1 MNNSFDTLI
10 NQIDAFIRKY
20 YKNQMIRGLLLFF
33 VIFLFSFL
41 FTTTFEYFGRFNS
54 FIRGTL
60 FFGFIGTNTYV
71 FGRFIVIPVSKLISF
86 GKQISRIQAAEI
98 IGAFFPNISDRL
110 KNTLQLQNDLNQQ
123 EGNLE
128 LLRAS
133 VNQRS
138 NELSVIPFK
147 NAIQMKENKK
157 YLKYLIPLFVCF
169 IGIAI
174 FIPSIITQGTA
185 HVVYYNKVFKEQA
198 PFDFHLLSS
207 NLTVEEGADFPVEV
221 EIVPRPGNS
230 GKKELP
236 SQVFI
241 VSDQGKFLLLRKT
254 KNLFIGSIK
263 KPKKKADFHF
273 TTNEFESESFHLN
286 VIGKSLIGSI
296 QAFCTYPSYLGKT
309 NELIENVGDLTVPEG
324 TQIEWRVRT
333 KNSLNTQV
341 FWNKAKSIY
350 QNESFKFQQTCREDK
365 QLAFVLQ
372 NRFNQK
378 FDTVQYKLNVIKD
391 AFPSIEVAEQVDTIS
406 EGIKYFKGITSDD
419 YGLKSLSFVYKII
432 RSNGQQKEIRMPV
445 QQVQGSQMNFN
456 FAVDFKRED
465 VQLNDKIEYYFVV
478 YDNDGVNGSKAAK
491 SQLFTYEL
499 PSLEELNDARQED
512 QNRTKEDLDQLLKK
526 TKEFQKNI
534 SQLKKET
541 MNAKSS
547 DWNKLN
553 KVQQL
558 KEEQSTLQESLQK
571 IQNEMNQSLEEK
583 NQLSPMEQELM
594 EKQEMIEKLLEELMD
609 DELKKLLDDLEKLLQ
624 QNDKEQLKDKMEE
637 LNQSSEDMKKQLDR
651 SLEMLKKMQVNER
664 IDDVEKELKDLSKE
678 QEKLREKMD
687 DQLSKEELAKKQEEL
702 NKKFE
707 ELKKDLEELD
717 KLNKELEKPMDLGN
731 LDQLKE
737 QVTDDLNG
745 AKENIEQGK
754 EKKASEKQKSASE
767 GMNSMANQLNAKQQQ
782 SNKKDQE
789 EDMKSLRNVLENLM
803 TLSFDQEALMN
814 KFNKITVQDPIYR
827 KLGRRQQRII
837 DETKIIKDS
846 LLALAKR
853 QPKIASFIDKEL
865 NAIES
870 NQRMA
875 VEDIDD
881 HRKKDLGKHQQ
892 LVMTS
897 YNNLALLL
905 NEALQSM
912 QNQMQSEMAGSGS
925 CSNPGKGRP
934 KPGQS
939 MSTGDM
945 KEMLKKQLEQ
955 MQKGP
960 NSGGSKPGDKQ
971 GNKPG
976 SQPGST
982 PGNTG
987 QNMLGLGNKEMA
999 KMAAEQTAIR
1009 QRLEQLRNEMNKD
1022 GKGLGNQLNPLIKEL
1037 EEQEKDIINRNINKD
1052 MVNRQKEILTRL
1064 LESEKAMMER
1074 GYEEKR
1080 ESKSGKD
1087 VDYGNKIRFEEYNKS
1102 KLKEIELLKSADP
1115 SLRQYYK
1122 EKANQ
1127 YFNLN
1132 E

>member
-1 MNNSFDTLI
+1 MKNSFDSLI
-10 NQIDAFIRKY
+10 GQIDAFIRKY

-41 FTTTFEYFGRFNS
+41 LATTSEYFGRFNS
-54 FIRGTL
+54 LVRAIL
-60 FFGFIGTNTYV
+60 FFGFILINGYV
-71 FGRFIVIPVSKLISF
+71 FVRYILLPTSKLISF

-98 IGAFFPNISDRL
+98 IGSFFPTISDRL
-110 KNTLQLQNDLNQQ
+110 KNTLQLQNNLIHQ
-123 EGNLE
+123 EGNIE

-133 VNQRS
+133 VIQRS
-138 NELSVIPFK
+138 SELSVIPFK
-147 NAIQMKENKK
+147 NAIQITENKK
-157 YLKYLIPLFVCF
+157 YLTYLIPLFLCF
-169 IGIAI
+169 VGVAV
-174 FIPSIITQGTA
+174 FIPSIITQGTE
-185 HVVYYNKVFKEQA
+185 HVVNYNKVFKEQA
-198 PFDFHLLSS
+198 PYQFTLLKA
-207 NLTVEEGADFPVEV
+207 NLTVEEGADFPVELAIIPNK
-221 EIVPRPGNS
+221 ES
-230 GKKELP
+230 TGKKELP
-236 SQVFI
+236 NQVFI

-254 KNLFIGSIK
+254 KNTFIGSIK
-263 KPKKKADFHF
+263 KPKKNAHFYF
-273 TTNEFESESFHLN
+273 TTNEFDSKKYHLN

-296 QAFCTYPSYLGKT
+296 QAFCTYPTYLGKQ
-309 NELIENVGDLTVPEG
+309 NETIENVGDLTVPEG
-324 TQIEWRVRT
+324 TQVEWRVKT
-333 KNSLNTQV
+333 KNTFKTTVLLNQLKSV
-341 FWNKAKSIY
+341 FK
-350 QNESFKFQQTCREDK
+350 EDGFKFKHLCKEDK
-365 QLAFVLQ
+365 SLKFILD
-372 NRFNQK
+372 NSFNHRI
-378 FDTVQYKLNVIKD
+378 DTVQFKLNVIKD
-391 AFPSIEVAEQVDTIS
+391 AYPSIEVVEKTDSIS
-406 EGIKYFKGITSDD
+406 EGLKYFKGLTTDD

-432 RSNGQQKEIRMPV
+432 RQNGQVKEVKMPV
-445 QQVQGSQMNFN
+445 QKVAGTQMNFD
-456 FAVDFKRED
+456 FAVDFKREE
-465 VQLNDKIEYYFVV
+465 VKLNDKIEYYFIIS
-478 YDNDGVNGSKAAK
+478 DNDGVNGSKSVK

-499 PSLEELNDARQED
+499 PSLEELNDERRDD
-512 QNRTKEDLDQLLKK
+512 QNKTKEDLDQLLKK
-526 TKEFQKNI
+526 TQEFQKNI

-541 MNAKSS
+541 MNSKSS

-558 KEEQSTLQESLQK
+558 KEEQSTLLESLQK
-571 IQNEMNQSLEEK
+571 IQNEMEKSVEEK
-583 NQLSPMEQELM
+583 NQLSPMNEELM

-609 DELKKLLDDLEKLLQ
+609 DELKKLLEDLEKLFQ
-624 QNDKEQLKDKMEE
+624 QNDKEQIKDKMEE

-651 SLEMLKKMQVNER
+651 SLEMLKKMQLNER
-664 IDDVEKELKDLSKE
+664 IDDIEKELKDLARE
-678 QEKLREKMD
+678 QDELKEKLD
-687 DQLSKEELAKKQEEL
+687 DKLSKEELKKQQEEL

-707 ELKKDLEELD
+707 ELKKDLDELN
-717 KLNKELEKPMDLGN
+717 KLNKDLENPMDLGN
-731 LDQLKE
+731 LDELKE
-737 QVTDDLNG
+737 QVTDDLNN
-745 AKENIEQGK
+745 AKENLDQGK
-754 EKKASEKQKSASE
+754 DKKAGENQKSASE

-782 SNKKDQE
+782 SNKKEQE
-789 EDMKSLRNVLENLM
+789 EDMKSLRNILESLM

-814 KFNKITVQDPIYR
+814 KFTKIATQDPIYR

-870 NQRMA
+870 NQRMS
-875 VEDIDD
+875 VENIDD
-881 HRKKDLGKHQQ
+881 HQKKELSKHQQ

-925 CSNPGKGRP
+925 CNNPGKGRP

-960 NSGGSKPGDKQ
+960 NPGGKKPGD
-971 GNKPG
+971 KPG
-976 SQPGST
+976 SQPGMS
-982 PGNTG
+982 PGSTG
-987 QNMLGLGNKEMA
+987 QNMMGLGNKEMA

-1022 GKGLGNQLNPLIKEL
+1022 GKGSGNQLNPLLKEL
-1037 EEQEKDIINRNINKD
+1037 EEQEKNLINKNINKD
-1052 MVNRQKEILTRL
+1052 MINRQQEILTRL
-1064 LESEKAMMER
+1064 LESEKAIMER

-1087 VDYGNKIRFEEYNKS
+1087 EENGNKIRFEEYNKS
-1102 KLKEIELLKSADP
+1102 KLKEVELLKSSDP
-1115 SLRQYYK
+1115 SLKQYYK

-1127 YFNLN
+1127 YFNLS

>member
-1 MNNSFDTLI
+1 MKNSFDSLI
-10 NQIDAFIRKY
+10 GQIDAFIRKY

-41 FTTTFEYFGRFNS
+41 LATTSEYFGRFNS
-54 FIRGTL
+54 LVRAIL
-60 FFGFIGTNTYV
+60 FFGFILINGYV
-71 FGRFIVIPVSKLISF
+71 FVRYILLPTSKLISF

-98 IGAFFPNISDRL
+98 IGSFFPTISDRL
-110 KNTLQLQNDLNQQ
+110 KNTLQLQNNLIHQ
-123 EGNLE
+123 EGNIE

-133 VNQRS
+133 VIQRS
-138 NELSVIPFK
+138 SELSVIPFK
-147 NAIQMKENKK
+147 NAIQITENKK
-157 YLKYLIPLFVCF
+157 YLTYLIPLFLCF
-169 IGIAI
+169 VGVAI
-174 FIPSIITQGTA
+174 FIPSIITQGTE
-185 HVVYYNKVFKEQA
+185 HVVNYNQVFKEQA
-198 PFDFHLLSS
+198 PYQFTLLKT
-207 NLTVEEGADFPVEV
+207 NLTVEEGADFPVELAIIPNK
-221 EIVPRPGNS
+221 ES
-230 GKKELP
+230 TGKKELP
-236 SQVFI
+236 NQVFI

-254 KNLFIGSIK
+254 KNTFIGSIK
-263 KPKKKADFHF
+263 KPKKNAHFYF
-273 TTNEFESESFHLN
+273 TTNEFDSRKYQLN

-296 QAFCTYPSYLGKT
+296 QAFCTYPTYLGKQ
-309 NELIENVGDLTVPEG
+309 NETIENVGDLTVPEG
-324 TQIEWRVRT
+324 TQVEWRVKT
-333 KNSLNTQV
+333 KNTFKTTVFLNQLKSV
-341 FWNKAKSIY
+341 FK
-350 QNESFKFQQTCREDK
+350 EDGFKFKHLCKEDK
-365 QLAFVLQ
+365 SLKFILD
-372 NRFNQK
+372 NSFNHRI
-378 FDTVQYKLNVIKD
+378 DTVQFKLNVIKD
-391 AFPSIEVAEQVDTIS
+391 AYPSIEVVEKTDSIS
-406 EGIKYFKGITSDD
+406 EGLKYFKGLTSDD

-432 RSNGQQKEIRMPV
+432 RQNGQVKEIKMPV
-445 QQVQGSQMNFN
+445 QQVAGTQMNFD
-456 FAVDFKRED
+456 FAVDFKREE
-465 VQLNDKIEYYFVV
+465 VKLNDKIEYYFIIS
-478 YDNDGVNGSKAAK
+478 DNDGVNGSKSVK

-499 PSLEELNDARQED
+499 PSLEELNDERRED
-512 QNRTKEDLDQLLKK
+512 QNKTKEDLDQLLKK
-526 TKEFQKNI
+526 TQEFQKNI

-541 MNAKSS
+541 MNSKSS

-558 KEEQSTLQESLQK
+558 KEEQSTLLESLQK
-571 IQNEMNQSLEEK
+571 IQNEMEKSVEEK
-583 NQLSPMEQELM
+583 NQLSPMNEELM

-609 DELKKLLDDLEKLLQ
+609 DELKKLLEDLEKLFQ
-624 QNDKEQLKDKMEE
+624 QNDKEQIKDKMEE

-651 SLEMLKKMQVNER
+651 SLEMLKKMQLNER
-664 IDDVEKELKDLSKE
+664 IDDIEKELKDLAKE
-678 QEKLREKMD
+678 QDELKEKLD
-687 DQLSKEELAKKQEEL
+687 DKLSKEELKKQQEEL

-707 ELKKDLEELD
+707 DLKKDLDELD
-717 KLNKELEKPMDLGN
+717 KLNKDLENPIDLGN
-731 LDQLKE
+731 LDELKE
-737 QVTDDLNG
+737 QVTDDLNN
-745 AKENIEQGK
+745 AKENLDQGK
-754 EKKASEKQKSASE
+754 DKKAGENQKSASE

-782 SNKKDQE
+782 SNKKEQE
-789 EDMKSLRNVLENLM
+789 EDMKSLRNILESLM

-814 KFNKITVQDPIYR
+814 KFTKIATQDPIYR

-870 NQRMA
+870 NQRMS
-875 VEDIDD
+875 VENIDD
-881 HRKKDLGKHQQ
+881 HQKKELSKHQQ

-925 CSNPGKGRP
+925 CNNPGKGRP

-960 NSGGSKPGDKQ
+960 NPGGKKPGE
-971 GNKPG
+971 KPG
-976 SQPGST
+976 SQPGMS
-982 PGNTG
+982 PGSTG
-987 QNMLGLGNKEMA
+987 QNMMGLGNKEMA

-1022 GKGLGNQLNPLIKEL
+1022 GKGSGNQLNPLLKEL
-1037 EEQEKDIINRNINKD
+1037 EEQEKNLINKNINKD
-1052 MVNRQKEILTRL
+1052 MINRQQEILTRL
-1064 LESEKAMMER
+1064 LESEKAIMER

-1087 VDYGNKIRFEEYNKS
+1087 EENGNKIRFEEYNKS
-1102 KLKEIELLKSADP
+1102 KLKEIELLKSSDP
-1115 SLRQYYK
+1115 SLKQYYK

-1127 YFNLN
+1127 YFNLS

>member
-1 MNNSFDTLI
+1 MKNSFDSLI
-10 NQIDAFIRKY
+10 GQIDAFIRKY

-41 FTTTFEYFGRFNS
+41 LATTSEYFGRFNS
-54 FIRGTL
+54 LVRAIL
-60 FFGFIGTNTYV
+60 FFGFILINGYV
-71 FGRFIVIPVSKLISF
+71 FVRYILLPTSKLISF

-98 IGAFFPNISDRL
+98 IGSFFPTISDRL
-110 KNTLQLQNDLNQQ
+110 KNTLQLQNNLIHQ
-123 EGNLE
+123 EGNIE

-133 VNQRS
+133 VIQRS
-138 NELSVIPFK
+138 SELSVIPFK
-147 NAIQMKENKK
+147 NAIQITENKK
-157 YLKYLIPLFVCF
+157 YLTYLIPLFLCF
-169 IGIAI
+169 VGVAV
-174 FIPSIITQGTA
+174 FIPSIITQGTE
-185 HVVYYNKVFKEQA
+185 HVVNYNQVFKEQA
-198 PFDFHLLSS
+198 PYQFTLLKG
-207 NLTVEEGADFPVEV
+207 NLTVEEGADFPVELAIIPNK
-221 EIVPRPGNS
+221 ES
-230 GKKELP
+230 TGKKELP
-236 SQVFI
+236 NQVFI

-254 KNLFIGSIK
+254 KNTFIGSIK
-263 KPKKKADFHF
+263 KPKKNAHFYF
-273 TTNEFESESFHLN
+273 TTNEFDSKKYHLN

-296 QAFCTYPSYLGKT
+296 QAFCTYPTYLGKQ
-309 NELIENVGDLTVPEG
+309 NETIENVGDLTVPEG
-324 TQIEWRVRT
+324 TQVEWRVKT
-333 KNSLNTQV
+333 KNTFRTTVFLNQLKSV
-341 FWNKAKSIY
+341 FK
-350 QNESFKFQQTCREDK
+350 EDGFKFKHLCKEDK
-365 QLAFVLQ
+365 SLKFILD
-372 NRFNQK
+372 NSFNHRI
-378 FDTVQYKLNVIKD
+378 DTVQFKLNVIKD
-391 AFPSIEVAEQVDTIS
+391 AYPSIEVVEKTDSIS
-406 EGIKYFKGITSDD
+406 EGLKYFKGLTSDD

-432 RSNGQQKEIRMPV
+432 RQNGQVKEVKIPV
-445 QQVQGSQMNFN
+445 QQVAGTQMNFD
-456 FAVDFKRED
+456 FAVDFKREE
-465 VQLNDKIEYYFVV
+465 VKLNDKIEYYFIIS
-478 YDNDGVNGSKAAK
+478 DNDGVNGSKSVK

-499 PSLEELNDARQED
+499 PSLEELNDERRED
-512 QNRTKEDLDQLLKK
+512 QNKTKEDLDQLLKK
-526 TKEFQKNI
+526 TQEFQKNI

-541 MNAKSS
+541 MNSKSS

-558 KEEQSTLQESLQK
+558 KEEQSTLLESLQK
-571 IQNEMNQSLEEK
+571 IQNEMDKSVEEK
-583 NQLSPMEQELM
+583 NQLSPMNEELM

-609 DELKKLLDDLEKLLQ
+609 DELKKLLEDLEKLFQ
-624 QNDKEQLKDKMEE
+624 QNDKEQIKDKMEE

-651 SLEMLKKMQVNER
+651 SLEMLKKMQLNER
-664 IDDVEKELKDLSKE
+664 IDDVEKELKDLAKE
-678 QEKLREKMD
+678 QDELKEKLD
-687 DQLSKEELAKKQEEL
+687 DKLSKEELKKQQEEL

-707 ELKKDLEELD
+707 DLKKDLDELD
-717 KLNKELEKPMDLGN
+717 KLNKDLENPMDLGN
-731 LDQLKE
+731 LDELKE
-737 QVTDDLNG
+737 QVTDDLNN
-745 AKENIEQGK
+745 AKENLDQGK
-754 EKKASEKQKSASE
+754 DKKAGENQKSASE

-782 SNKKDQE
+782 SNKKEQE
-789 EDMKSLRNVLENLM
+789 EDMKSLRNILESLM

-814 KFNKITVQDPIYR
+814 KFTKIATQDPIYR

-870 NQRMA
+870 NQRMS
-875 VEDIDD
+875 VENIDD
-881 HRKKDLGKHQQ
+881 HKKKELSKHQQ

-925 CSNPGKGRP
+925 CNNPGKGRP

-960 NSGGSKPGDKQ
+960 NPGGKKPGD
-971 GNKPG
+971 KPG
-976 SQPGST
+976 SQPGMS
-982 PGNTG
+982 PGSTG
-987 QNMLGLGNKEMA
+987 QNMMGLGNKEMA

-1022 GKGLGNQLNPLIKEL
+1022 GKGSGNQLNPLLKEL
-1037 EEQEKDIINRNINKD
+1037 EEQEKNLINKNINKD
-1052 MVNRQKEILTRL
+1052 MINRQQEILTRL
-1064 LESEKAMMER
+1064 LESEKAIMER

-1087 VDYGNKIRFEEYNKS
+1087 ENNGNKIRFEEYNKS
-1102 KLKEIELLKSADP
+1102 KLKEIELLKSSDP
-1115 SLRQYYK
+1115 SLKQYYK

-1127 YFNLN
+1127 YFNLS

>member
-1 MNNSFDTLI
+1 MKNSFDSLI
-10 NQIDAFIRKY
+10 GQIDAFIRKY

-41 FTTTFEYFGRFNS
+41 LATTSEYFGRFNS
-54 FIRGTL
+54 LVRAIL
-60 FFGFIGTNTYV
+60 FFGFILINGYV
-71 FGRFIVIPVSKLISF
+71 FVRYILLPTSKLISF

-98 IGAFFPNISDRL
+98 IGSFFPTISDRL
-110 KNTLQLQNDLNQQ
+110 KNTLQLQNNLIHQ
-123 EGNLE
+123 EGNIE

-133 VNQRS
+133 VIQRS
-138 NELSVIPFK
+138 SELSVIPFK
-147 NAIQMKENKK
+147 NAIQITENKK
-157 YLKYLIPLFVCF
+157 YLTYLIPLFLCF
-169 IGIAI
+169 VGVAI
-174 FIPSIITQGTA
+174 FIPSIITQGTE
-185 HVVYYNKVFKEQA
+185 HVVNYNQVFKEQA
-198 PFDFHLLSS
+198 PYQFTLLKT
-207 NLTVEEGADFPVEV
+207 NLTVEEGADFPVELAIIPNK
-221 EIVPRPGNS
+221 ES
-230 GKKELP
+230 TGKKELP
-236 SQVFI
+236 NQVFI

-254 KNLFIGSIK
+254 KNTFIGSIK
-263 KPKKKADFHF
+263 KPKKNAHFYF
-273 TTNEFESESFHLN
+273 TTNEFDSRKYQLN

-296 QAFCTYPSYLGKT
+296 QAFCTYPTYLGKQ
-309 NELIENVGDLTVPEG
+309 NETIENVGDLTVPEG
-324 TQIEWRVRT
+324 TQVEWRVKT
-333 KNSLNTQV
+333 KNTFRTTVFLNQLKSV
-341 FWNKAKSIY
+341 FK
-350 QNESFKFQQTCREDK
+350 EDGFKFKHLCKEDK
-365 QLAFVLQ
+365 YLKFILDNAF
-372 NRFNQK
+372 NHRI
-378 FDTVQYKLNVIKD
+378 DTVQFKLNVIKD
-391 AFPSIEVAEQVDTIS
+391 AYPSIEVVEKTDSIS
-406 EGIKYFKGITSDD
+406 EGLKYFKGLTSDD

-432 RSNGQQKEIRMPV
+432 RQNGQVKEIKMPV
-445 QQVQGSQMNFN
+445 QQVAGTQMNFD
-456 FAVDFKRED
+456 FAVDFKREE
-465 VQLNDKIEYYFVV
+465 VKLNDKIEYYFIIS
-478 YDNDGVNGSKAAK
+478 DNDGVNGSKSVK

-499 PSLEELNDARQED
+499 PSLEELNDERRED
-512 QNRTKEDLDQLLKK
+512 QNKTKEDLDQLLKK
-526 TKEFQKNI
+526 TQEFQKNI

-541 MNAKSS
+541 MNSKSS

-558 KEEQSTLQESLQK
+558 KEEQSTLLESLQK
-571 IQNEMNQSLEEK
+571 IQNEMEKSVEEK
-583 NQLSPMEQELM
+583 NQLSPMNEELM

-609 DELKKLLDDLEKLLQ
+609 DELKKLLEDLEKLFQ
-624 QNDKEQLKDKMEE
+624 QNDKEQIKDKMEE

-651 SLEMLKKMQVNER
+651 SLEMLKKMQLNER
-664 IDDVEKELKDLSKE
+664 IDDIEKELKDLAKE
-678 QEKLREKMD
+678 QDELKEKLD
-687 DQLSKEELAKKQEEL
+687 DKLSKEELKKQQEEL

-707 ELKKDLEELD
+707 DLKKDLDELD
-717 KLNKELEKPMDLGN
+717 KLNKDLENPIDLGN
-731 LDQLKE
+731 LDELKE
-737 QVTDDLNG
+737 QVTDDLNN
-745 AKENIEQGK
+745 AKENLDQGK
-754 EKKASEKQKSASE
+754 DKKAGENQKSASE

-782 SNKKDQE
+782 SNKKEQE
-789 EDMKSLRNVLENLM
+789 EDMKSLRNILESLM

-814 KFNKITVQDPIYR
+814 KFTKIATQDPIYR

-870 NQRMA
+870 NQRMS
-875 VEDIDD
+875 VENIDD
-881 HRKKDLGKHQQ
+881 HQKKELSKHQQ

-925 CSNPGKGRP
+925 CNNPGKGRP

-960 NSGGSKPGDKQ
+960 NPGGKKPGE
-971 GNKPG
+971 KPG
-976 SQPGST
+976 SQPGMS
-982 PGNTG
+982 PGSTG
-987 QNMLGLGNKEMA
+987 QNMMGLGNKEMA

-1022 GKGLGNQLNPLIKEL
+1022 GKGSGNQLNPLLKEL
-1037 EEQEKDIINRNINKD
+1037 EEQEKNLINKNINKD
-1052 MVNRQKEILTRL
+1052 MINRQQEILTRL
-1064 LESEKAMMER
+1064 LESEKAIMER

-1087 VDYGNKIRFEEYNKS
+1087 EENGNKIRFEEYNKS
-1102 KLKEIELLKSADP
+1102 KLKEIELLKSSDP
-1115 SLRQYYK
+1115 SLKQYYK

-1127 YFNLN
+1127 YFNLS

>member
-1 MNNSFDTLI
+1 MKNSFDSLI
-10 NQIDAFIRKY
+10 GQIDAFIRKY

-41 FTTTFEYFGRFNS
+41 LATTSEYFGRFNS
-54 FIRGTL
+54 LVRAIL
-60 FFGFIGTNTYV
+60 FFGFILINGYV
-71 FGRFIVIPVSKLISF
+71 FVRYILLPTSKLISF

-98 IGAFFPNISDRL
+98 IGSFFPTISDRL
-110 KNTLQLQNDLNQQ
+110 KNTLQLQNNLIHQ
-123 EGNLE
+123 EGNIE

-133 VNQRS
+133 VIQRS
-138 NELSVIPFK
+138 SELSVIPFK
-147 NAIQMKENKK
+147 NAIQITENKK
-157 YLKYLIPLFVCF
+157 YLTYLIPLFLCF
-169 IGIAI
+169 VGVAV
-174 FIPSIITQGTA
+174 FIPSIITQGTE
-185 HVVYYNKVFKEQA
+185 HVVNYNQVFKEQA
-198 PFDFHLLSS
+198 PYQFTLLKA
-207 NLTVEEGADFPVEV
+207 NLTVEEGADFPVELAIIPNK
-221 EIVPRPGNS
+221 ES
-230 GKKELP
+230 TGKKELP
-236 SQVFI
+236 NQVFI

-254 KNLFIGSIK
+254 KNTFIGSIK
-263 KPKKKADFHF
+263 KPKKNANFYF
-273 TTNEFESESFHLN
+273 TTNEFDSKKYHLN

-296 QAFCTYPSYLGKT
+296 QAFCTYPTYLGKQ
-309 NELIENVGDLTVPEG
+309 NETIENVGDLTVPEG
-324 TQIEWRVRT
+324 TQVEWRVKT
-333 KNSLNTQV
+333 KNTFRTTVFLNQIKSV
-341 FWNKAKSIY
+341 FK
-350 QNESFKFQQTCREDK
+350 EDGFKFKHLCKEDK
-365 QLAFVLQ
+365 SLKFILD
-372 NRFNQK
+372 NSFNHRI
-378 FDTVQYKLNVIKD
+378 DTVQFKLNVIKD
-391 AFPSIEVAEQVDTIS
+391 AYPSIEVVEKTDSIS
-406 EGIKYFKGITSDD
+406 EGLKYFKGLTSDD

-432 RSNGQQKEIRMPV
+432 RQNGQVKEVKIPV
-445 QQVQGSQMNFN
+445 QQVAGTQMNFD
-456 FAVDFKRED
+456 FAVDFKREE
-465 VQLNDKIEYYFVV
+465 VKLNDKIEYYFIIS
-478 YDNDGVNGSKAAK
+478 DNDGVNGSKYVK

-499 PSLEELNDARQED
+499 PSLEELNDERRED
-512 QNRTKEDLDQLLKK
+512 QNKTKEDLDQLLKK
-526 TKEFQKNI
+526 TQEFQKNI

-541 MNAKSS
+541 MNSKSS

-558 KEEQSTLQESLQK
+558 KEEQSTLLESLQK
-571 IQNEMNQSLEEK
+571 IQNEMDKGVEEK
-583 NQLSPMEQELM
+583 NQLSPMNEELM

-609 DELKKLLDDLEKLLQ
+609 DELKKLLEDLEKLFQ
-624 QNDKEQLKDKMEE
+624 QNDKEQIKDKMEE

-651 SLEMLKKMQVNER
+651 SLEMLKKMQLNER
-664 IDDVEKELKDLSKE
+664 IDDVEKELKDLAKE
-678 QEKLREKMD
+678 QDELKEKLD
-687 DQLSKEELAKKQEEL
+687 DKLSKEELKKQQEEL

-707 ELKKDLEELD
+707 DLKKDLDELD
-717 KLNKELEKPMDLGN
+717 KLNKDLENPMDLGN
-731 LDQLKE
+731 LEELKE
-737 QVTDDLNG
+737 QVTDDLNN
-745 AKENIEQGK
+745 AKENLDQGK
-754 EKKASEKQKSASE
+754 DKKAGENQKSASE

-782 SNKKDQE
+782 SNKKEQE
-789 EDMKSLRNVLENLM
+789 EDMKSLRNILESLM

-814 KFNKITVQDPIYR
+814 KFTKIATQDPIYR

-870 NQRMA
+870 NQRMS
-875 VEDIDD
+875 VENIDD
-881 HRKKDLGKHQQ
+881 HKKKELSKHQQ

-925 CSNPGKGRP
+925 CNNPGKGRP

-960 NSGGSKPGDKQ
+960 NPGGKKPGDK
-971 GNKPG
+971 PG
-976 SQPGST
+976 S
-982 PGNTG
+982 TG
-987 QNMLGLGNKEMA
+987 QNMMGLGNKEMA

-1022 GKGLGNQLNPLIKEL
+1022 GKGSGNQLNPLLKEL
-1037 EEQEKDIINRNINKD
+1037 EEQEKNLINKNINKD
-1052 MVNRQKEILTRL
+1052 MINRQHEILTRL
-1064 LESEKAMMER
+1064 LESEKAIMER

-1087 VDYGNKIRFEEYNKS
+1087 ENNGNKIRFEEYNKS
-1102 KLKEIELLKSADP
+1102 KLKEIELLKSSDP
-1115 SLRQYYK
+1115 SFKQYYK

-1127 YFNLN
+1127 YFNLS

>member
-1 MNNSFDTLI
+1 MKNSFDSLI
-10 NQIDAFIRKY
+10 GQIDAFIRKY

-41 FTTTFEYFGRFNS
+41 LATTSEYFGRFNS
-54 FIRGTL
+54 LVRAIL
-60 FFGFIGTNTYV
+60 FFGFILINGYV
-71 FGRFIVIPVSKLISF
+71 FVRYILLPTSKLISF

-98 IGAFFPNISDRL
+98 IGSFFPTISDRL
-110 KNTLQLQNDLNQQ
+110 KNTLQLQNNLIHQ
-123 EGNLE
+123 EGNIE

-133 VNQRS
+133 VIQRS
-138 NELSVIPFK
+138 SELSVIPFK
-147 NAIQMKENKK
+147 NAIQITENKK
-157 YLKYLIPLFVCF
+157 YLTYLIPLFLCF
-169 IGIAI
+169 VGVAV
-174 FIPSIITQGTA
+174 FIPSIITQGTE
-185 HVVYYNKVFKEQA
+185 HVVNYNQVFKEQA
-198 PFDFHLLSS
+198 PYQFTLLKA
-207 NLTVEEGADFPVEV
+207 NLTVEEGADFPVELAIIPNK
-221 EIVPRPGNS
+221 ETT

-236 SQVFI
+236 NQVFI

-254 KNLFIGSIK
+254 KNTFIGSIK
-263 KPKKKADFHF
+263 KPKKNAHFYF
-273 TTNEFESESFHLN
+273 TTNEFDSKKYHLN

-296 QAFCTYPSYLGKT
+296 QAFYTYPTYLGKQ
-309 NELIENVGDLTVPEG
+309 NETIENVGDLTVPEG
-324 TQIEWRVRT
+324 TQVEWRVKT
-333 KNSLNTQV
+333 KNTFKTTVLLNQV
-341 FWNKAKSIY
+341 KSVFK
-350 QNESFKFQQTCREDK
+350 EDGFKFKHLCKEDK
-365 QLAFVLQ
+365 SLKFILDNAF
-372 NRFNQK
+372 NHRI
-378 FDTVQYKLNVIKD
+378 DTVQFKLNVIKD
-391 AFPSIEVAEQVDTIS
+391 AYPSIEVVEKTDSIS
-406 EGIKYFKGITSDD
+406 EGLKYFKGLTSDD

-432 RSNGQQKEIRMPV
+432 RQNGQVKEVKMPV
-445 QQVQGSQMNFN
+445 QQVAGTQMNFD
-456 FAVDFKRED
+456 FAVDFKREE
-465 VQLNDKIEYYFVV
+465 VKLNDKIEYYFIIS
-478 YDNDGVNGSKAAK
+478 DNDGVNGSKSVK

-499 PSLEELNDARQED
+499 PSLEELNDERRED
-512 QNRTKEDLDQLLKK
+512 QNKTKEDLDQLLKK
-526 TKEFQKNI
+526 TQEFQKNI

-541 MNAKSS
+541 MNSKSS

-558 KEEQSTLQESLQK
+558 KEEQSTLLESLQK
-571 IQNEMNQSLEEK
+571 IQNEMEKSVEEK
-583 NQLSPMEQELM
+583 NQLSPMNEELM

-609 DELKKLLDDLEKLLQ
+609 DELKKLLEDLEKLFQ
-624 QNDKEQLKDKMEE
+624 QNDKEQIKDKMEE

-651 SLEMLKKMQVNER
+651 SLEMLKKMQLNER
-664 IDDVEKELKDLSKE
+664 IDDIEKELKDLAKE
-678 QEKLREKMD
+678 QDELKEKLD
-687 DQLSKEELAKKQEEL
+687 DKLSKEELKKQQEEL

-707 ELKKDLEELD
+707 ELKKDLDELD
-717 KLNKELEKPMDLGN
+717 KLNKDLENPMDLGN
-731 LDQLKE
+731 LDELKE
-737 QVTDDLNG
+737 QVTDDLNN
-745 AKENIEQGK
+745 AKENLDQGK
-754 EKKASEKQKSASE
+754 DKKAGENQKSASE

-782 SNKKDQE
+782 SNKKEQE
-789 EDMKSLRNVLENLM
+789 EDMKSLRNILESLM

-814 KFNKITVQDPIYR
+814 KFTKIATQDPIYR

-870 NQRMA
+870 NQRMS
-875 VEDIDD
+875 VENIDD
-881 HRKKDLGKHQQ
+881 HQKKELSKHQQ

-925 CSNPGKGRP
+925 CNNPGKGRP

-960 NSGGSKPGDKQ
+960 NPGGKKPGD
-971 GNKPG
+971 KPG
-976 SQPGST
+976 SQPGMS
-982 PGNTG
+982 PGSTG
-987 QNMLGLGNKEMA
+987 QNMMGLGNKEMA

-1022 GKGLGNQLNPLIKEL
+1022 GKGSGNQLNPLLKEL
-1037 EEQEKDIINRNINKD
+1037 EEQEKNLINKNINKD
-1052 MVNRQKEILTRL
+1052 MINRQQEILTRL
-1064 LESEKAMMER
+1064 LESEKAIMER

-1087 VDYGNKIRFEEYNKS
+1087 EENGNKIRFEEYNKS
-1102 KLKEIELLKSADP
+1102 KLKEIELLKSSDP
-1115 SLRQYYK
+1115 SLKQYYK

-1127 YFNLN
+1127 YFNLS

>member
-1 MNNSFDTLI
+1 MKNSFDSLI
-10 NQIDAFIRKY
+10 GQIDAFIRKY

-41 FTTTFEYFGRFNS
+41 LATTSEYFGRFNS
-54 FIRGTL
+54 LVRAIL
-60 FFGFIGTNTYV
+60 FFGFILINGYV
-71 FGRFIVIPVSKLISF
+71 FVRYILLPTSKLISF

-98 IGAFFPNISDRL
+98 IGSFFPTISDRL
-110 KNTLQLQNDLNQQ
+110 KNTLQLQNNLIHQ
-123 EGNLE
+123 EGNIE

-133 VNQRS
+133 VIQRS
-138 NELSVIPFK
+138 SELSVIPFK
-147 NAIQMKENKK
+147 NAIQITENKK
-157 YLKYLIPLFVCF
+157 YLTYLIPLFLCF
-169 IGIAI
+169 VGVAV
-174 FIPSIITQGTA
+174 FIPSIITQGTE
-185 HVVYYNKVFKEQA
+185 HVVNYNQVFKEQA
-198 PFDFHLLSS
+198 PYQFTLLKA
-207 NLTVEEGADFPVEV
+207 NLTVEEGADFPVELAIIPNK
-221 EIVPRPGNS
+221 ETT

-236 SQVFI
+236 NQVFI

-254 KNLFIGSIK
+254 KNTFIGSIK
-263 KPKKKADFHF
+263 KPKKNAHFYF
-273 TTNEFESESFHLN
+273 TTNEFDSKKYHLN

-296 QAFCTYPSYLGKT
+296 QAFYTYPTYLGKQ
-309 NELIENVGDLTVPEG
+309 NETIENVGDLTVPEG
-324 TQIEWRVRT
+324 TQVEWRVKT
-333 KNSLNTQV
+333 KNTFKTTVLLNQV
-341 FWNKAKSIY
+341 KSVFK
-350 QNESFKFQQTCREDK
+350 EDGFKFKHLCKEDK
-365 QLAFVLQ
+365 SLKFILDNAF
-372 NRFNQK
+372 NHRI
-378 FDTVQYKLNVIKD
+378 DTVQFKLNVIKD
-391 AFPSIEVAEQVDTIS
+391 AYPSIEVVEKTDSIS
-406 EGIKYFKGITSDD
+406 EGLKYFKGLTSDD

-432 RSNGQQKEIRMPV
+432 RQNGQVKEVKIPV
-445 QQVQGSQMNFN
+445 QQVAGTQMNFD
-456 FAVDFKRED
+456 FAVDFKREE
-465 VQLNDKIEYYFVV
+465 VKLNDKIEYYFIIS
-478 YDNDGVNGSKAAK
+478 DNDGVNGSKSVK

-499 PSLEELNDARQED
+499 PSLEELNDERRED
-512 QNRTKEDLDQLLKK
+512 QNKTKEDLDQLLKK
-526 TKEFQKNI
+526 TQEFQKNI

-541 MNAKSS
+541 MNSKSS

-558 KEEQSTLQESLQK
+558 KEEQSTLLESLQK
-571 IQNEMNQSLEEK
+571 IQNEMEKSVEEK
-583 NQLSPMEQELM
+583 NQLSPMNEELM

-609 DELKKLLDDLEKLLQ
+609 DELKKLLEDLEKLFQ
-624 QNDKEQLKDKMEE
+624 QNDKEQIKDKMEE

-651 SLEMLKKMQVNER
+651 SLEMLKKMQLNER
-664 IDDVEKELKDLSKE
+664 IDDIEKELKDLAKE
-678 QEKLREKMD
+678 QDELKEKLD
-687 DQLSKEELAKKQEEL
+687 DKLSKEELKKQQEEL

-707 ELKKDLEELD
+707 ELKKDLDELD
-717 KLNKELEKPMDLGN
+717 KLNKDLENPMDLGN
-731 LDQLKE
+731 LDELKE
-737 QVTDDLNG
+737 LVTDDLNN
-745 AKENIEQGK
+745 AKENLDQGK
-754 EKKASEKQKSASE
+754 DKKAGENQKSASE

-782 SNKKDQE
+782 SNKKEQE
-789 EDMKSLRNVLENLM
+789 EDMKSLRNILESLM

-814 KFNKITVQDPIYR
+814 KFTKIATQDPIYR

-870 NQRMA
+870 NQRMS
-875 VEDIDD
+875 VENIDD
-881 HRKKDLGKHQQ
+881 HQKKELSKHQQ

-925 CSNPGKGRP
+925 CNNPGKGRP
-934 KPGQS
+934 KSGQS

-960 NSGGSKPGDKQ
+960 NPGGKKPGD
-971 GNKPG
+971 KPG
-976 SQPGST
+976 SQPGMS
-982 PGNTG
+982 PGSTG
-987 QNMLGLGNKEMA
+987 QNMMGLGNKEMA

-1022 GKGLGNQLNPLIKEL
+1022 GKGSGNQLNPLLKEL
-1037 EEQEKDIINRNINKD
+1037 EEQEKNLINKNINKD
-1052 MVNRQKEILTRL
+1052 MINRQQEILTRL
-1064 LESEKAMMER
+1064 LESEKAIMER

-1087 VDYGNKIRFEEYNKS
+1087 EENGNKIRFEEYNKS
-1102 KLKEIELLKSADP
+1102 KLKEIELLKSSDP
-1115 SLRQYYK
+1115 SLKQYYK

-1127 YFNLN
+1127 YFNLS

>member
-1 MNNSFDTLI
+1 MKNSFDTLI
-10 NQIDAFIRKY
+10 GQIDAFIRKY
-20 YKNQMIRGLLLFF
+20 YKNQMVRGLLLFF

-41 FTTTFEYFGRFNS
+41 FATTFEYFGRFNS
-54 FIRGTL
+54 VVRAIL
-60 FFGFIGTNTYV
+60 FFGFIGLNTYV
-71 FGRFIVIPVSKLISF
+71 CFRFILIPVSKLISF

-98 IGAFFPNISDRL
+98 IGSFFPSISDRL
-110 KNTLQLQNDLNQQ
+110 KNTLQLQNDLIHQ
-123 EGNLE
+123 EGNIE

-138 NELSVIPFK
+138 SELSVIPFK
-147 NAIQMKENKK
+147 NAVRIEENKK
-157 YLKYLIPLFVCF
+157 YLKFLVPLFMCF

-174 FIPSIITQGTA
+174 FIPSIITQGTE
-185 HVVYYNKVFKEQA
+185 HVVYYNKVFKERA
-198 PFDFHLLSS
+198 PFQFVLKGK
-207 NLTVEEGADFPVEV
+207 NLTVEEGADFPIELDIIPI
-221 EIVPRPGNS
+221 ES
-230 GKKELP
+230 STGKKELP
-236 SQVFI
+236 NQVFI

-254 KNLFIGSIK
+254 KNTFVGSIN
-263 KPKKKADFHF
+263 KPKKNAAFYF
-273 TTNEFESESFHLN
+273 TTNEFDSDKYHLN

-296 QAFCTYPSYLGKT
+296 QAFCSYPSYLGKE
-309 NELIENVGDLTVPEG
+309 NEVIENVGDLTLPEG
-324 TQIEWRVRT
+324 TQVEWRIRT
-333 KNSLNTQV
+333 KNTIKTSVLWNQLKSV
-341 FWNKAKSIY
+341 FKE
-350 QNESFKFQQTCREDK
+350 ESFKYKQLCKEDK
-365 QLAFVLQ
+365 VLKFVLE
-372 NRFNQK
+372 NRFNHHN
-378 FDTVQYKLNVIKD
+378 DTVQYKMNVIKD
-391 AFPSIEVAEQVDTIS
+391 AFPSIDVAEQTDSIS
-406 EGIKYFKGITSDD
+406 EGLKYFKGITSDD
-419 YGLKSLSFVYKII
+419 YGLKSLQFVYKII
-432 RSNGQQKEIRMPV
+432 RENGKNKEVRMPV
-445 QQVQGSQMNFN
+445 QQVAGSQMNFT

-499 PSLEELNDARQED
+499 PTLEELNDSRQED
-512 QNRTKEDLDQLLKK
+512 QNQTKEDLDQLLKK
-526 TKEFQKNI
+526 TQEFQKNI
-534 SQLKKET
+534 TQLKKET
-541 MNAKSS
+541 MNSKSS

-558 KEEQSTLQESLQK
+558 KEEQSTLLESLEK
-571 IQNEMNQSLEEK
+571 IQNEMDKSLEEK
-583 NQLSPMEQELM
+583 NQLSPMDKELM
-594 EKQEMIEKLLEELMD
+594 EKQEMIEKLLDELMD
-609 DELKKLLDDLEKLLQ
+609 DELKKLLEDLEKLLQ
-624 QNDKEQLKDKMEE
+624 QNDKEQVKEKMEE

-651 SLEMLKKMQVNER
+651 SLEMLKKMQLNER
-664 IDDVEKELKDLSKE
+664 IDDVEKELKDLAKE
-678 QEKLREKMD
+678 QDELR
-687 DQLSKEELAKKQEEL
+687 DQNKDELSKEELAKKQEEL
-702 NKKFE
+702 NKKFD
-707 ELKKDLEELD
+707 ELKKDLQKLD
-717 KLNKELEKPMDLGN
+717 ELNKELDKPMDLGD
-731 LDQLKE
+731 LDQLEE
-737 QVTDDLNG
+737 QVSEDLND
-745 AKENIEQGK
+745 AKESLEQGK
-754 EKKASEKQKSASE
+754 DKKAGEKQKSASE

-782 SNKKDQE
+782 ANKKEQE
-789 EDMKSLRNVLENLM
+789 EDMKSLRNILESLM

-814 KFNKITVQDPIYR
+814 KFSKVTTLDPLYR

-837 DETKIIKDS
+837 DETKIVKDS

-870 NQRMA
+870 NQRLS

-881 HRKKDLGKHQQ
+881 HRKKDLNKHQQ

-912 QNQMQSEMAGSGS
+912 QSQMQSEMSGSGS
-925 CSNPGKGRP
+925 CNNPGKGRP

-960 NSGGSKPGDKQ
+960 NPGGDKPGDKP

-976 SQPGST
+976 SQPGSS
-982 PGNTG
+982 PGNSG

-1037 EEQEKDIINRNINKD
+1037 EEQEKSIINRNINKD
-1052 MVNRQKEILTRL
+1052 LINRQKEILTRL

-1087 VDYGNKIRFEEYNKS
+1087 VDSSNKIRFDEYNKT

-1115 SLRQYYK
+1115 SLRLYYK
-1122 EKANQ
+1122 ERANQ

-1132 E
+1132 

>member
-1 MNNSFDTLI
+1 MKNSFDSLI
-10 NQIDAFIRKY
+10 GQIDAFIRKY

-41 FTTTFEYFGRFNS
+41 LATTSEYFGRFNS
-54 FIRGTL
+54 LVRAIL
-60 FFGFIGTNTYV
+60 FFGFILINGYV
-71 FGRFIVIPVSKLISF
+71 FVRYILLPTSKLISF

-98 IGAFFPNISDRL
+98 IGSFFPTISDRL
-110 KNTLQLQNDLNQQ
+110 KNTLQLQNNLIHQ
-123 EGNLE
+123 EGNIE

-133 VNQRS
+133 VIQRS
-138 NELSVIPFK
+138 SELSVIPFK
-147 NAIQMKENKK
+147 NAIQITENKK
-157 YLKYLIPLFVCF
+157 YLTYLIPLFLCF
-169 IGIAI
+169 VGVAV
-174 FIPSIITQGTA
+174 FIPSIITQGTE
-185 HVVYYNKVFKEQA
+185 HVVNYNQVFKEQA
-198 PFDFHLLSS
+198 PYQFTLLKA
-207 NLTVEEGADFPVEV
+207 NLTVEEGADFPVELAIIPNK
-221 EIVPRPGNS
+221 ETT

-236 SQVFI
+236 NQVFI

-254 KNLFIGSIK
+254 KNTFIGSIK
-263 KPKKKADFHF
+263 KPKKNAHFYF
-273 TTNEFESESFHLN
+273 TTNEFDSKKYHLN

-296 QAFCTYPSYLGKT
+296 QAFCTYPTYLGKQ
-309 NELIENVGDLTVPEG
+309 NETIQNVGDLTVPEG
-324 TQIEWRVRT
+324 TQVEWRVKT
-333 KNSLNTQV
+333 KNTFKTTVFLNQV
-341 FWNKAKSIY
+341 KSVFK
-350 QNESFKFQQTCREDK
+350 EDGFKFKHLCKEDK
-365 QLAFVLQ
+365 SLKFILDNAF
-372 NRFNQK
+372 NHRI
-378 FDTVQYKLNVIKD
+378 DTVQFKLNVIKD
-391 AFPSIEVAEQVDTIS
+391 AYPSIEVVEKTDSIS
-406 EGIKYFKGITSDD
+406 EGLKYFKGLTSDD

-432 RSNGQQKEIRMPV
+432 RQNGQVKEVKMPV
-445 QQVQGSQMNFN
+445 QQVAGTQMNFD
-456 FAVDFKRED
+456 FAVDFKREE
-465 VQLNDKIEYYFVV
+465 VKLNDKIEYYFIIS
-478 YDNDGVNGSKAAK
+478 DNDGVNGSKSVK

-499 PSLEELNDARQED
+499 PSLEELNDERRED
-512 QNRTKEDLDQLLKK
+512 QNKTKEDLDQLLKK
-526 TKEFQKNI
+526 TQEFQKNI

-541 MNAKSS
+541 MNSKSS

-558 KEEQSTLQESLQK
+558 KEEQSTLLESLQK
-571 IQNEMNQSLEEK
+571 IQNEMEKSVEEK
-583 NQLSPMEQELM
+583 NQLSPMNEELM

-609 DELKKLLDDLEKLLQ
+609 DELKKLLEDLEKLFQ
-624 QNDKEQLKDKMEE
+624 QNDKEQIKDKMEE

-651 SLEMLKKMQVNER
+651 SLEMLKKMQLNER
-664 IDDVEKELKDLSKE
+664 IDDIEKELKDLAKE
-678 QEKLREKMD
+678 QDELKEKLD
-687 DQLSKEELAKKQEEL
+687 DKLSKEELKKQQEEL

-707 ELKKDLEELD
+707 ELKKDLDELD
-717 KLNKELEKPMDLGN
+717 KLNKDLENPMDLGN
-731 LDQLKE
+731 LDELKE
-737 QVTDDLNG
+737 QVTDDLNN
-745 AKENIEQGK
+745 AKENLDQGK
-754 EKKASEKQKSASE
+754 DKKAGENQKSASE

-782 SNKKDQE
+782 SNKKEQE
-789 EDMKSLRNVLENLM
+789 EDMKSLRNILESLM

-814 KFNKITVQDPIYR
+814 KFTKIATQDPIYR

-870 NQRMA
+870 NQRMS
-875 VEDIDD
+875 VENIDD
-881 HRKKDLGKHQQ
+881 HQKKELSKHQQ

-925 CSNPGKGRP
+925 CNNPGKGRP

-960 NSGGSKPGDKQ
+960 NPGGKKPGD
-971 GNKPG
+971 KPG
-976 SQPGST
+976 SQPGMS
-982 PGNTG
+982 PGSTG
-987 QNMLGLGNKEMA
+987 QNMMGLGNKEMA

-1022 GKGLGNQLNPLIKEL
+1022 GKGSGNQLNPLLKEL
-1037 EEQEKDIINRNINKD
+1037 EEQEKNLINKNINKD
-1052 MVNRQKEILTRL
+1052 MINRQQEILTRL
-1064 LESEKAMMER
+1064 LESEKAIMER

-1087 VDYGNKIRFEEYNKS
+1087 EENGNKIRFEEYNKS
-1102 KLKEIELLKSADP
+1102 KLKEIELLKSSDP
-1115 SLRQYYK
+1115 SLKQYYK

-1127 YFNLN
+1127 YFNLS

>member
-1 MNNSFDTLI
+1 MKNSFDSLI
-10 NQIDAFIRKY
+10 GQIDAFIRKY

-41 FTTTFEYFGRFNS
+41 LATTSEYFGRFNS
-54 FIRGTL
+54 LVRAIL
-60 FFGFIGTNTYV
+60 FFGFILINGYV
-71 FGRFIVIPVSKLISF
+71 FVRYILLPTSKLISF

-98 IGAFFPNISDRL
+98 IGSFFPTISDRL
-110 KNTLQLQNDLNQQ
+110 KNTLQLQNNLLHQ
-123 EGNLE
+123 EGNIE

-133 VNQRS
+133 VIQRS
-138 NELSVIPFK
+138 SELSVIPFK
-147 NAIQMKENKK
+147 NAIQITENKK
-157 YLKYLIPLFVCF
+157 YLTYLIPLFLCF
-169 IGIAI
+169 VGVAV
-174 FIPSIITQGTA
+174 FIPSIITQGTE
-185 HVVYYNKVFKEQA
+185 HVVNYNQVFKEQA
-198 PFDFHLLSS
+198 PYQFTLLKA
-207 NLTVEEGADFPVEV
+207 NLTVEEGADFPVELAIIPNK
-221 EIVPRPGNS
+221 ETT

-236 SQVFI
+236 NQVFI

-254 KNLFIGSIK
+254 KNTFIGSIK
-263 KPKKKADFHF
+263 KPKKNAHFYF
-273 TTNEFESESFHLN
+273 TTNEFDSKKYHLN

-296 QAFCTYPSYLGKT
+296 QAFCTYPTYLGKQ
-309 NELIENVGDLTVPEG
+309 NETIENVGDLTVPEG
-324 TQIEWRVRT
+324 TQVEWRVKT
-333 KNSLNTQV
+333 KNTFRTTVFLNQLKSV
-341 FWNKAKSIY
+341 FK
-350 QNESFKFQQTCREDK
+350 EDGFKFKHLCKEDK
-365 QLAFVLQ
+365 SLKFILD
-372 NRFNQK
+372 NSFNHRI
-378 FDTVQYKLNVIKD
+378 DTVQFKLNVIKD
-391 AFPSIEVAEQVDTIS
+391 AYPSIEVVEKTDSIS
-406 EGIKYFKGITSDD
+406 EGLKYFMGLTSDD

-432 RSNGQQKEIRMPV
+432 RQNGQVKEVKMPV
-445 QQVQGSQMNFN
+445 QQVAGTQMNFD
-456 FAVDFKRED
+456 FAVDFKREE
-465 VQLNDKIEYYFVV
+465 VKLNDKIEYYFIIS
-478 YDNDGVNGSKAAK
+478 DNDGVNGSKSVK
-491 SQLFTYEL
+491 SQLFTYEF
-499 PSLEELNDARQED
+499 PSLEELNDERRED
-512 QNRTKEDLDQLLKK
+512 QNKTKEDLDQLLKK
-526 TKEFQKNI
+526 TQEFQKNI

-541 MNAKSS
+541 MNSKSS

-558 KEEQSTLQESLQK
+558 KEEQSTLLESLQK
-571 IQNEMNQSLEEK
+571 IQNEMEKSIEEK
-583 NQLSPMEQELM
+583 NQLSPMNEELM

-609 DELKKLLDDLEKLLQ
+609 DELKKLLEDLEKLFQ
-624 QNDKEQLKDKMEE
+624 QNDKEQIKDKMEE

-651 SLEMLKKMQVNER
+651 SLEMLKKMQLNER
-664 IDDVEKELKDLSKE
+664 IDDLEKELKDLAKE
-678 QEKLREKMD
+678 QDELKEKLD
-687 DQLSKEELAKKQEEL
+687 DKLSKEELKKQQEEL

-707 ELKKDLEELD
+707 ELTKDLDELD
-717 KLNKELEKPMDLGN
+717 KLNKDLENPMDLGN
-731 LDQLKE
+731 LDELKE
-737 QVTDDLNG
+737 QVTDDLNN
-745 AKENIEQGK
+745 AKENLDQGK
-754 EKKASEKQKSASE
+754 DKKAGENQKSASE

-782 SNKKDQE
+782 SNKKEQE
-789 EDMKSLRNVLENLM
+789 EDMKSLRNILESLM

-814 KFNKITVQDPIYR
+814 KFTKIATQDPIYR

-870 NQRMA
+870 NQRMS
-875 VEDIDD
+875 VENIDD
-881 HRKKDLGKHQQ
+881 HHKKELSKHQQ

-925 CSNPGKGRP
+925 CNNPGKGRP

-960 NSGGSKPGDKQ
+960 NPDGKKPGD
-971 GNKPG
+971 KPG
-976 SQPGST
+976 SQPGMS
-982 PGNTG
+982 PGSTG
-987 QNMLGLGNKEMA
+987 QNMMGLGNKEMA

-1022 GKGLGNQLNPLIKEL
+1022 GKGSGNQLNPLLKEL
-1037 EEQEKDIINRNINKD
+1037 EEQEKNLINKNINKD
-1052 MVNRQKEILTRL
+1052 MINRQQEILTRL
-1064 LESEKAMMER
+1064 LESEKAIMER

-1087 VDYGNKIRFEEYNKS
+1087 EENGNKIRFEEYNKS
-1102 KLKEIELLKSADP
+1102 KLKEIELLKSSDP
-1115 SLRQYYK
+1115 SLKQYYK

-1127 YFNLN
+1127 YFNLS

>member
-1 MNNSFDTLI
+1 MKNSFDSLI
-10 NQIDAFIRKY
+10 GQIDAFIRKY

-41 FTTTFEYFGRFNS
+41 LATTSEYFGRFNS
-54 FIRGTL
+54 LVRAIL
-60 FFGFIGTNTYV
+60 FFGFILINGYV
-71 FGRFIVIPVSKLISF
+71 FVRYILLPTSKLISF

-98 IGAFFPNISDRL
+98 IGSFFPTISDRL
-110 KNTLQLQNDLNQQ
+110 KNTLQLQNNLIHQ
-123 EGNLE
+123 EGNIE

-133 VNQRS
+133 VIQRS
-138 NELSVIPFK
+138 SELSVIPFK
-147 NAIQMKENKK
+147 NAIQITENKK
-157 YLKYLIPLFVCF
+157 YLTYLIPLFLCF
-169 IGIAI
+169 VGVAV
-174 FIPSIITQGTA
+174 FIPSIITQGTE
-185 HVVYYNKVFKEQA
+185 HVVNYNQVFKEQA
-198 PFDFHLLSS
+198 PYQFTLLKA
-207 NLTVEEGADFPVEV
+207 NLTVEEGADFPVELAIIPNK
-221 EIVPRPGNS
+221 ES
-230 GKKELP
+230 TGKKELP
-236 SQVFI
+236 NQVFI

-254 KNLFIGSIK
+254 KNTFIGSIK
-263 KPKKKADFHF
+263 KPKKNAHFYF
-273 TTNEFESESFHLN
+273 TTNEFDSKKYHLN

-296 QAFCTYPSYLGKT
+296 QAFCTYPTYLGKQ
-309 NELIENVGDLTVPEG
+309 NETIENVGDLTVPEG
-324 TQIEWRVRT
+324 TQVEWRVKT
-333 KNSLNTQV
+333 KNTFKTTVLLNQV
-341 FWNKAKSIY
+341 KSVFK
-350 QNESFKFQQTCREDK
+350 EDGFKFKHLCKEDK
-365 QLAFVLQ
+365 SLKFILDNAF
-372 NRFNQK
+372 NHRI
-378 FDTVQYKLNVIKD
+378 DTVQFKLNVIKD
-391 AFPSIEVAEQVDTIS
+391 AYPSIEVVEKTDSIS
-406 EGIKYFKGITSDD
+406 EGLKYFKGLTSDD

-432 RSNGQQKEIRMPV
+432 RQNGQVKEVKMPV
-445 QQVQGSQMNFN
+445 QQVAGTQMNFD
-456 FAVDFKRED
+456 FAVDFKREE
-465 VQLNDKIEYYFVV
+465 VKLNDKIEYYFIIS
-478 YDNDGVNGSKAAK
+478 DNDGVNGSKSVK

-499 PSLEELNDARQED
+499 PSLEELNDERQED
-512 QNRTKEDLDQLLKK
+512 QNKTKEDLDQLLKK
-526 TKEFQKNI
+526 TQEFQKNI

-541 MNAKSS
+541 MNSKSS

-558 KEEQSTLQESLQK
+558 KEEQSTLLESLQK
-571 IQNEMNQSLEEK
+571 IQNEMEKSVEEK
-583 NQLSPMEQELM
+583 NQLSPMNEELM

-609 DELKKLLDDLEKLLQ
+609 DELKKLLEDLEKLFQ
-624 QNDKEQLKDKMEE
+624 QNDKEQIKDKMEE

-651 SLEMLKKMQVNER
+651 SLEMLKKMQLNER
-664 IDDVEKELKDLSKE
+664 IDDIEKELKDLAKE
-678 QEKLREKMD
+678 QDELKEKLD
-687 DQLSKEELAKKQEEL
+687 DKLSKEELKKQQEEL

-707 ELKKDLEELD
+707 ELKKDLDELD
-717 KLNKELEKPMDLGN
+717 KLNKDLENPMDLGN
-731 LDQLKE
+731 LDELKE
-737 QVTDDLNG
+737 QVTDDLNN
-745 AKENIEQGK
+745 AKENLDQGK
-754 EKKASEKQKSASE
+754 DKKAGENQKSASE

-782 SNKKDQE
+782 SNKKEQE
-789 EDMKSLRNVLENLM
+789 EDMKSLRNILESLM

-814 KFNKITVQDPIYR
+814 KFTKIATQDPIYR

-870 NQRMA
+870 NQRMS
-875 VEDIDD
+875 VENIDD
-881 HRKKDLGKHQQ
+881 HQKKELSKHQQ

-925 CSNPGKGRP
+925 CNNPGKGRP

-960 NSGGSKPGDKQ
+960 NPGGKKPGD
-971 GNKPG
+971 KPG
-976 SQPGST
+976 SQPGMS
-982 PGNTG
+982 PGSTG
-987 QNMLGLGNKEMA
+987 QNMMGLGNKEMA

-1022 GKGLGNQLNPLIKEL
+1022 GKGSGNQLNPLLKEL
-1037 EEQEKDIINRNINKD
+1037 EEQEKNLINKNINKD
-1052 MVNRQKEILTRL
+1052 MINRQQEILTRL
-1064 LESEKAMMER
+1064 LESEKAIMER

-1087 VDYGNKIRFEEYNKS
+1087 EENGNKIRFEEYNKS
-1102 KLKEIELLKSADP
+1102 KLKEIELLKSSDP
-1115 SLRQYYK
+1115 SLKQYYK

-1127 YFNLN
+1127 YFNLS